1 AVGALRLVSW
11 PRPVLRADDCAEAG
25 GPNHARLVRARA
37 KAGNLLGILAKQQE
51 PVFNRGQGYLR
62 PPILV
67 LSASEIGLGLLQIF
81 SGYGLL
87 LMQPACAVGHSLSSV
102 QSDLGLSQ
110 VRTR

>member
-1 AVGALRLVSW
+1 M
-11 PRPVLRADDCAEAG
+11 PRSDLPVDDCSGDG
-25 GPNHARLVRARA
+25 GPNHDLAVHARA

-87 LMQPACAVGHSLSSV
+87 LMQPARAVGHSLSSV

-110 VRTR
+110 VRAR